1 METLWRYDHM
11 DSFMLAL
18 SVVLPLVV
26 YMTVGGLIR
35 KFSIF
40 SKENFKTLNGLI
52 FKVFIP
58 LTLFVNVYCAD
69 LGDALQ
75 PGVFVLVLIQI
86 LILYLAASY
95 IVPRIVKEPKDA
107 STIIQGMYRSN
118 FVLFGTTIA
127 DSLCGN
133 EGAALVS
140 ALSAMVVPLF
150 NILAVILFET
160 NRGKTVSFTTILISI
175 AKNPLVEAGALGT
188 LFSLLHI
195 KIPDFLMDP
204 ILDLSNI
211 ATPLA
216 LVTLGGILSFDS
228 MKKHW
233 KYLAS
238 TAAVRLV
245 TAPLLMIFTGAF
257 FGYRADILVVILAV
271 FASPTAVASAPM
283 AQTMGGNGE
292 LAGEIV
298 ASTSVLCVFTLF
310 LFVFGLSQ
318 IGLI

>member
-1 METLWRYDHM
+1 MS
-11 DSFMLAL
+11 SFMLAL

-35 KFSIF
+35 KFRIF
-40 SKENFKTLNGLI
+40 SKEDFKKLNGLI
-52 FKVFIP
+52 FKIFIP

-69 LGDALQ
+69 LSDALQ
-75 PGVFVLVLIQI
+75 PDVFLLVLIQI
-86 LILYLAASY
+86 LVLYFASLY
-95 IVPRIVKEPKDA
+95 IVPKIVKDKQDA
-107 STIIQGMYRSN
+107 STLIQGMYRSN

-127 DSLCGN
+127 ASLCGD
-133 EGAALVS
+133 GGVALVS

-160 NRGKTVSFTTILISI
+160 NRGGSVSFSKVLISI
-175 AKNPLVEAGALGT
+175 TKNPLVQAGILGT
-188 LFSLLHI
+188 VFSLLHI
-195 KIPDFLMDP
+195 DIPDFLMGP
-204 ILDLSNI
+204 IRNLADI

-228 MKKHW
+228 MKKHRR
-233 KYLAS
+233 YLVSA
-238 TAAVRLV
+238 AAVRLV
-245 TAPLLMIFTGAF
+245 IAPLLMILTSVLA
-257 FGYRADILVVILAV
+257 GYQGEVLVAILAV

-298 ASTSVLCVFTLF
+298 ATTSVLCVFTLF
-310 LFVFGLSQ
+310 IFVFAMSRM
-318 IGLI
+318 GLIS

>member
-1 METLWRYDHM
+1 MN
-11 DSFMLAL
+11 SFMLAL
-18 SVVLPLVV
+18 SVVFPLVI
-26 YMTVGGLIR
+26 YMTVGGLIC

-52 FKVFIP
+52 FKIFIP
-58 LTLFVNVYCAD
+58 LTLFVNVYQAD
-69 LGDALQ
+69 LGDTLK
-75 PGVFVLVLIQI
+75 PDVFFLVLIQVLLLYI
-86 LILYLAASY
+86 ATLYL
-95 IVPRIVKEPKDA
+95 VPRIVKEKRDA
-107 STIIQGMYRSN
+107 ATIIQGIYRSN

-127 DSLCGN
+127 ASLCGDA
-133 EGAALVS
+133 GVALVS
-140 ALSAMVVPLF
+140 ALSAIVVPLF

-160 NRGKTVSFTTILISI
+160 NRGASVSVSRVCISI
-175 AKNPLVEAGALGT
+175 VKNPLVEAGALGSV
-188 LFSLLHI
+188 LGLLHI

-204 ILDLSNI
+204 IINLSNI

-228 MKKHW
+228 IKKHR
-233 KYLAS
+233 KYLVS
-238 TAAVRLV
+238 VSAVRLIA
-245 TAPLLMIFTGAF
+245 APLLMILTGAAL
-257 FGYRADILVVILAV
+257 GYREEILVAILAV

-298 ASTSVLCVFTLF
+298 AFTSVLCVFSLF

-318 IGLI
+318 MGFIS

>member
-1 METLWRYDHM
+1 MS
-11 DSFMLAL
+11 SFTLAL

-35 KFSIF
+35 KFQIF
-40 SKENFKTLNGLI
+40 SKEDFKKLNGLI
-52 FKVFIP
+52 FKIFIP
-58 LTLFVNVYCAD
+58 LTLFVNVYRAD
-69 LGDALQ
+69 LSDALK
-75 PGVFVLVLIQI
+75 PDVFLLVLIQV
-86 LILYLAASY
+86 LVLYFASLY
-95 IVPRIVKEPKDA
+95 MVPKIVKDKKDA
-107 STIIQGMYRSN
+107 SAMIQGMYRSN

-127 DSLCGN
+127 ASLCGN
-133 EGAALVS
+133 GGVALVS

-160 NRGKTVSFTTILISI
+160 YRGGAVSPAKVLVSI
-175 AKNPLVEAGALGT
+175 AKNPLVQAGFLGT
-188 LFSLLHI
+188 FFSLLHI
-195 KIPDFLMDP
+195 HIPDFLMGPVQNLAD
-204 ILDLSNI
+204 I

-228 MKKHW
+228 MKKHRR
-233 KYLAS
+233 YLVS

-245 TAPLLMIFTGAF
+245 IAPLLMLLVSVLV
-257 FGYRADILVVILAV
+257 GYKGEILVAVLAV

-298 ASTSVLCVFTLF
+298 ATTSVLCVFSLF
-310 LFVFGLSQ
+310 IFVFGMSQ
-318 IGLI
+318 MGLI